1 MATPHGLDFAHAA
14 ALYGCGFERAEDLEG
29 FRAALG
35 RALAADRTTIVS
47 VRTDREANVALHRRR
62 SGSPSGPPPSV
73 RRRDARAPG
82 HPDRRRPTTG
92 TAERPERTTS
102 KGIGAG
108 DIVLVDKKGRRFHA
122 LVTELEQLETGRFE
136 LVVRPL
142 DSRISWR
149 TASVREVVEVWR
161 RAGRPRA

>member
-1 MATPHGLDFAHAA
+1 MPESQGTLI
-14 ALYGCGFERAEDLEG
+14 DL
-29 FRAALG
+29 
-35 RALAADRTTIVS
+35 
-47 VRTDREANVALHRRR
+47 
-62 SGSPSGPPPSV
+62 
-73 RRRDARAPG
+73 APDQG
-82 HPDRRRPTTG
+82 
-92 TAERPERTTS
+92 EEPERVAKRLTS

-161 RAGRPRA
+161 RAGRPRG